1 MLGFDDAK
9 QLLAVIVNKF
19 VDLELL
25 ISSSNNNQL
34 DNVRLVCDRM
44 RLVIDEQQN
53 TNKLLEQILNCFL
66 SLEKKKLNDEMVW
79 IPLNK
84 EKEQQNKTSDT
95 LLQLVLKQK
104 QEIENE
110 FTKEFPQ

>member
-66 SLEKKKLNDEMVW
+66 SLEKKKLDDEMVW

-84 EKEQQNKTSDT
+84 ENKKADP
-95 LLQLVLKQK
+95 LLELVLKQK

-110 FTKEFPQ
+110 FTKEFSQ